1 MPIGGKGSRVER
13 HLVEGQVFVELHIHS
28 VEAEEELILRASLHF
43 HVRGPILVI
52 SLEGKKGFL
61 AVDHEFHIR
70 ALSVSKEI
78 KPVRKCVGSAGE
90 DKPPLLVQ
98 KGGIYHLISTAEVIA
113 HIHHRVVPIVYLQS
127 NLIGRFLSGIG
138 RHRQHHC
145 QQSQECKFVST
156 KRPFHIQL

>member
-1 MPIGGKGSRVER
+1 MIYNLVYEPLNKNHGKILLGKYDSKHFDSIENA
-13 HLVEGQVFVELHIHS
+13 EGW
-28 VEAEEELILRASLHF
+28 A
-43 HVRGPILVI
+43 
-52 SLEGKKGFL
+52 KG
-61 AVDHEFHIR
+61 
-70 ALSVSKEI
+70 KEI
-78 KPVRKCVGSAGE
+78 KPVRECVGSAGE

-127 NLIGRFLSGIG
+127 NLIGRFLSGVG

-156 KRPFHIQL
+156 KRLFHIQL